1 MTFVAAIALL
11 TLAGLA
17 IRRVPAVAA
26 MELPAQLAI
35 SFAAGLLM
43 TGTLMFAYSLVGL
56 PWTRV
61 TLGIPILAMAV
72 IGYRS
77 SVVGRRR
84 PADIRQPT
92 THGRSRTRAASIAI
106 TIFVLLTTYGVL
118 TARET
123 CADLMYFWGPKGQR
137 FYRAEKI
144 DVEFLKFPHYYLM
157 HPDYPPLLPEVYAWG
172 SLAGHRFSYWGALA
186 LTPLFL
192 LATVLAFRGIAA
204 RKLGE
209 ELAGRYAVLMA
220 AVLAYGFAAGM
231 VAGAGDP
238 PLLFFEVIALAA
250 IAFDDDWK
258 LAALGIAGAM
268 FLKVEGTAFAAV
280 LIASYLVTRRRVLIA
295 AAPGIVL
302 LGAWIAFAKHH
313 DFLDAYG
320 KSKSAL
326 HLNLIGKVTALT
338 ARQASYGAFYLP
350 WLAALGPI
358 ALGRNRKRALLPL
371 LAGLG
376 VIAYTIY
383 FYLHDADPAWWIA
396 SSAERVL
403 LTALAC
409 FVVASAAASE

>member
-1 MTFVAAIALL
+1 MTFVIAIALL
-11 TLAGLA
+11 TLVGLV
-17 IRRVPAVAA
+17 IRRVPSVAE

-35 SFAAGLLM
+35 SFAAGM
-43 TGTLMFAYSLVGL
+43 MITGTLMFAFSLAGIS
-56 PWTRV
+56 WTRV
-61 TLGIPILAMAV
+61 SLGMALAACAALGV
-72 IGYRS
+72 WK
-77 SVVGRRR
+77 
-84 PADIRQPT
+84 
-92 THGRSRTRAASIAI
+92 RAAGKGKGWIGIAL
-106 TIFVLLTTYGVL
+106 FVLLTLYGVM

-123 CADLMYFWGPKGQR
+123 CADLMYFWGPKGEK

-144 DVEFLKFPHYYLM
+144 DVEMLKFPHYFLM
-157 HPDYPPLLPEVYAWG
+157 HPDYPPLLPEIYAWG
-172 SLAGHRFSYWGALA
+172 SLVGHRFSQWGALA

-204 RKLGE
+204 RKIGE
-209 ELAGRYAVLMA
+209 ELAGHYAVLMA

-238 PLLFFEVIALAA
+238 PLLLFEVIALAA
-250 IAFDDDWK
+250 LTFEDDWR

-280 LIASYLVTRRRVLIA
+280 LLACSVVTRRRVLPAIKA
-295 AAPGIVL
+295 AAPGIIL
-302 LGAWIAFAKHH
+302 LGAWIAFARHH
-313 DFLDAYG
+313 GFLDAYG

-326 HLNLIGKVTALT
+326 HLHLLGKVTSLT

-350 WLAALGPI
+350 WLAALAP
-358 ALGRNRKRALLPL
+358 LSSGRNWRRALLPL
-371 LAGLG
+371 LAGIG
-376 VIAYTIY
+376 VIVYTLY

-409 FVVASAAASE
+409 FVVATAAASE

>member
-17 IRRVPAVAA
+17 IRRLPSVAQ
-26 MELPAQLAI
+26 MELPAQLAL
-35 SFAAGLLM
+35 SFAAGLM
-43 TGTLMFAYSLVGL
+43 ITGTLMFVWSLIGI

-61 TLGIPILAMAV
+61 SLGIPLAACAALGV
-72 IGYRS
+72 WKKGEGRGKGWIG
-77 SVVGRRR
+77 
-84 PADIRQPT
+84 
-92 THGRSRTRAASIAI
+92 IA
-106 TIFVLLTTYGVL
+106 IFVLLTAYGAM

-123 CADLMYFWGPKGQR
+123 CADLMYFWGPKGEK

-144 DVEFLKFPHYYLM
+144 DVEMLKFPHYYLM
-157 HPDYPPLLPEVYAWG
+157 HPDYPPLLPEIYAWG
-172 SLAGHRFSYWGALA
+172 SLVGHRFSQWGALA

-204 RKLGE
+204 RKIGE
-209 ELAGRYAVLMA
+209 EPAGRYAVLLA
-220 AVLAYGFAAGM
+220 GVLAYGFAAGM

-238 PLLFFEVIALAA
+238 PLLLFEVIALAA
-250 IAFDDDWK
+250 LTFSDDWP

-280 LIASYLVTRRRVLIA
+280 LLACYVLTRRAILPAIKA
-295 AAPGIVL
+295 AAPGILL
-302 LGAWIAFAKHH
+302 LGIWIAFARHH
-313 DFLDAYG
+313 GFLDAYG
-320 KSKSAL
+320 KSKSTL
-326 HLNLIGKVTALT
+326 HLHLIGKVTQWT

-350 WLAALGPI
+350 WLAALAP
-358 ALGRNRKRALLPL
+358 LSSTRNFRRALLPL
-371 LAGLG
+371 LTGIG
-376 VIAYTIY
+376 VIVYTLY
-383 FYLHDADPAWWIA
+383 FYLHDANPAWWIA

>member
-1 MTFVAAIALL
+1 MTFVVAIALL
-11 TLAGLA
+11 TLVGLA
-17 IRRVPAVAA
+17 IRRVPSVAA
-26 MELPAQLAI
+26 MELPAQLAL
-35 SFAAGLLM
+35 SFAAGLMM
-43 TGTLMFAYSLVGL
+43 TGTLMFAWTLIGI

-61 TLGIPILAMAV
+61 SIGIPLVAFAAAGV
-72 IGYRS
+72 WRKGSGPGNGWIG
-77 SVVGRRR
+77 
-84 PADIRQPT
+84 
-92 THGRSRTRAASIAI
+92 I

-204 RKLGE
+204 QKLGE

-250 IAFDDDWK
+250 LTFSDDWK

-268 FLKVEGTAFAAV
+268 FLKVEGTAFVAV
-280 LIASYLVTRRRVLIA
+280 LIAGYLVTRRRILIA

-302 LGAWIAFAKHH
+302 LGAWIAFARHH

-320 KSKSAL
+320 KSRSAL
-326 HLNLIGKVTALT
+326 HLHLLGKVTQLT
-338 ARQASYGAFYLP
+338 VRQASYGGFYLP

-358 ALGRNRKRALLPL
+358 ALGRNFKRALLPL
-371 LAGLG
+371 LTGLG
-376 VIAYTIY
+376 VIVYTVY

-403 LTALAC
+403 LSALAC

>member
-1 MTFVAAIALL
+1 MTFVVAIALL
-11 TLAGLA
+11 TLAGL
-17 IRRVPAVAA
+17 IVRRVPSVAA

-35 SFAAGLLM
+35 SFAAGLLV
-43 TGTLMFAYSLVGL
+43 TGTLMFAWSLVGI
-56 PWTRV
+56 PWTRIS
-61 TLGIPILAMAV
+61 LGVPLLILIACGLVKGNAQKGKGW
-72 IGYRS
+72 IG
-77 SVVGRRR
+77 
-84 PADIRQPT
+84 
-92 THGRSRTRAASIAI
+92 IA
-106 TIFVLLTTYGVL
+106 IFVLLTTYGVL

-144 DVEFLKFPHYYLM
+144 DVDFLKFPHYYLM
-157 HPDYPPLLPEVYAWG
+157 HPDYPPLLPEIYAWG

-220 AVLAYGFAAGM
+220 AILAYGFAAGM

-250 IAFDDDWK
+250 ITFDDDWK

-280 LIASYLVTRRRVLIA
+280 LIASYLVIRRRILVA

-320 KSKSAL
+320 KSKSTL
-326 HLNLIGKVTALT
+326 HLHLIGKVTALT

-358 ALGRNRKRALLPL
+358 AIGRNRKRALLPL
-371 LAGLG
+371 LTGLG